1 MQTVHLFFIIIKLN
15 HQLHGHF
22 DCNGLYCVLIRY
34 ELEVRHHIIYFSGA
48 GEDDF
53 HNYDLEKLLKH
64 AGAARNGLA
73 NGAAGA
79 KDIEK
84 EALLKHEEIPVE
96 QAVPAVALR
105 QKKARF
111 EGANVESVDV
121 ARFITSRLAEA
132 NSEDAAYPRDT
143 LLHYGY
149 EGEGSDV
156 DDLSELGD
164 SEDESDDEDGD
175 FGFLGEWGA
184 KFDNLNKIFNPPT
197 EEFDEDV

>member
-1 MQTVHLFFIIIKLN
+1 M
-15 HQLHGHF
+15 
-22 DCNGLYCVLIRY
+22 C
-34 ELEVRHHIIYFSGA
+34 FSGA

-64 AGAARNGLA
+64 AGSGRGVGLA

-79 KDIEK
+79 KDIE
-84 EALLKHEEIPVE
+84 HEPLISREEVAGV
-96 QAVPAVALR
+96 QAAVSMR
-105 QKKARF
+105 QKKTRI

-164 SEDESDDEDGD
+164 SEDESDDDDAD
-175 FGFLGEWGA
+175 FGFLGDWGA
-184 KFDNLNKIFNPPT
+184 KFDNLNKIYNPPT
-197 EEFDEDV
+197 QEFDEDV

>member
-1 MQTVHLFFIIIKLN
+1 MSRTKVESDLKESNVVNFFP
-15 HQLHGHF
+15 
-22 DCNGLYCVLIRY
+22 
-34 ELEVRHHIIYFSGA
+34 GA

-84 EALLKHEEIPVE
+84 EPLLTREEVGGV
-96 QAVPAVALR
+96 QAAPGVALR

-132 NSEDAAYPRDT
+132 NSEDAAYPKDT
-143 LLHYGY
+143 MLHYGY

-164 SEDESDDEDGD
+164 SEDESDDDDGD
-175 FGFLGEWGA
+175 FGFLGDWGA
-184 KFDNLNKIFNPPT
+184 KFDNLNKIFNPPA

>member
-1 MQTVHLFFIIIKLN
+1 MFL
-15 HQLHGHF
+15 
-22 DCNGLYCVLIRY
+22 
-34 ELEVRHHIIYFSGA
+34 GA

-64 AGAARNGLA
+64 AGASRPVVV

-84 EALLKHEEIPVE
+84 EPLITHEEIGGL
-96 QAVPAVALR
+96 QSAPAVAMR
-105 QKKARF
+105 EKKTRF

-164 SEDESDDEDGD
+164 SEDESDDDEGD

-197 EEFDEDV
+197 QEFDEDV

>member
-1 MQTVHLFFIIIKLN
+1 MN
-15 HQLHGHF
+15 YG
-22 DCNGLYCVLIRY
+22 VL
-34 ELEVRHHIIYFSGA
+34 GA

-64 AGAARNGLA
+64 AGSTRAAGIA

-79 KDIEK
+79 GKDIEH
-84 EALLKHEEIPVE
+84 EALLSREEIGGVNA
-96 QAVPAVALR
+96 AVPTVAMR
-105 QKKARF
+105 EKKARF
-111 EGANVESVDV
+111 EGSNVESVDV

-164 SEDESDDEDGD
+164 SEDESDDDDAD
-175 FGFLGEWGA
+175 FGFLGDWGT

-197 EEFDEDV
+197 QEFDEDV

>member
-1 MQTVHLFFIIIKLN
+1 MDFQCFYFVLHVLFSAYLDINVTISVSK
-15 HQLHGHF
+15 
-22 DCNGLYCVLIRY
+22 
-34 ELEVRHHIIYFSGA
+34 GA

-64 AGAARNGLA
+64 AGAARSAGLA
-73 NGAAGA
+73 NGSAGGGGA
-79 KDIEK
+79 KDIEQ
-84 EALLKHEEIPVE
+84 APLLTREDVDFVAAG
-96 QAVPAVALR
+96 AVSMR
-105 QKKARF
+105 QKKTRF

-121 ARFITSRLAEA
+121 ARFITSRLEEA
-132 NSEDAAYPRDT
+132 NGEDAAYPRDT

-164 SEDESDDEDGD
+164 SEDESDDDDAD
-175 FGFLGEWGA
+175 FGFLGEWGT

-197 EEFDEDV
+197 QEFDEDV